1 MPARCSARSTG
12 DSPSR
17 TGRLIGVE
25 PEQPDPAEAL
35 TILMIVAHPDDID
48 FGSGGS
54 VATWTSEGHR
64 VEYCLVTDGDAG
76 GFDEGISRPDMAIL
90 RRNEQG
96 AAAAILGV
104 TDLHFLG
111 WPDGRI
117 YVTHELR
124 RDLTRVI
131 RKVRPDRV
139 VTQSPTRNLRSMYG
153 SHPDHTAVGEAAM
166 CAVYPDARNQFA
178 HPELLAEE
186 GLDAHTVSRG
196 VDHAHGRGRRH
207 TTSTPPTSS
216 SARSRPC
223 SRTRARRRTW
233 RTCADAC
240 GRGAGCRPRPRASA
254 RTVSPRATWCST
266 RADGVA

>member
-1 MPARCSARSTG
+1 
-12 DSPSR
+12 
-17 TGRLIGVE
+17 LIGVE

-54 VATWTSEGHR
+54 VATWTSAGHR

-76 GFDEGISRPDMAIL
+76 GFDEGISRPDMATL
-90 RRNEQG
+90 RRDEQG
-96 AAAAILGV
+96 AAAEILGV
-104 TDLHFLG
+104 SDLHFLG

-186 GLDAHTVSRG
+186 GLDAHTVSEVWISHMG
-196 VDHAHGRGRRH
+196 EGADHYVDTTDVFERKVEALRAHKSQTAHMEDLRGRMWAWGRVQ
-207 TTSTPPTSS
+207 
-216 SARSRPC
+216 AKAAGFGADRLAEGYLVLD
-223 SRTRARRRTW
+223 TR
-233 RTCADAC
+233 
-240 GRGAGCRPRPRASA
+240 
-254 RTVSPRATWCST
+254 
-266 RADGVA
+266 